1 MDQELAGFFGNLSFA
16 SLNFGGLAPEMVA
29 LLIFVAMAAGFV
41 DSIAGGGGLLA
52 LPALLMTG
60 LNPATVLG
68 INKAQSA
75 IGTLSSTYTYAR
87 ARLIEFHKIWPYMLV
102 AALFGF
108 AGSLIAIRL
117 SPDVLKAIVP
127 VLLIIIASYF
137 ALSPKVSDLDA
148 KARLSP
154 LLFTLAPAAI
164 GFYDGVFGPGAG
176 SFYMMAFVI
185 LLGYGVTKATAQTKC
200 VNFASNVGSL
210 SLFIWAGHV
219 IWPLAILMGLGS
231 MTGAQI
237 GSRLAIRKGVAI
249 IRPLLIIMC
258 CLMALRLL
266 FDAENPVR
274 QWIGF

>member
-1 MDQELAGFFGNLSFA
+1 MFGLEL
-16 SLNFGGLAPEMVA
+16 GGLGLETVA
-29 LLIFVAMAAGFV
+29 MLVGVAMAAGFV

-60 LNPATVLG
+60 LDPATVLG

-87 ARLIEFHKIWPYMLV
+87 ARLIEFHNIWPYMII
-102 AALFGF
+102 AAIFGF
-108 AGSLIAIRL
+108 LGSLIAIRL

-127 VLLIIIASYF
+127 VLLIVIATYF
-137 ALSPKVSDLDA
+137 ALSPKVSDRDA

-154 LLFTLAPAAI
+154 LAFALAPAAV

-210 SLFIWAGHV
+210 SLFIMAGHV
-219 IWPLAILMGLGS
+219 IWPLALLMGFGS
-231 MTGAQI
+231 MIGAQL
-237 GSRLAIRKGVAI
+237 GSRLAIRKGVGI
-249 IRPLLIIMC
+249 IRPLLIVMC
-258 CLMALRLL
+258 CLIALKLL
-266 FDAENPVR
+266 FDPANPVR
-274 QWIGF
+274 HWMGF